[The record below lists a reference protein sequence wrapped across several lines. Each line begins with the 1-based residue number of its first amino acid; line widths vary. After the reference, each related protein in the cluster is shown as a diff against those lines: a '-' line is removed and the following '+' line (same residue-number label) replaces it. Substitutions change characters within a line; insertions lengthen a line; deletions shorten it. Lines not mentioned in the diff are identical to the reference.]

1 MGWRTVIV
9 DSRCKLSFKN
19 DYILLKKEEDVMVH
33 ISEID
38 VLVIATTQVNMTCV
52 ALSELIRHKVKVIFC
67 DERHDPICE
76 AVACN
81 GCHNGPK
88 RLASQIAW
96 DEHVKGEIFSA
107 IIRGKIR
114 NQATLL
120 RRIGEIKAADMLE
133 EYAVNVKHDDITN
146 REGHAAKVYFNALF
160 GKGFKRDD
168 VTPVNYALNYGYS
181 VLLSVFNREVV
192 ANGCVTQLGIHHRNE
207 FSNFNLSCDLIEPFR
222 VLIDEYVN
230 EHTPGE
236 ILTKEYKY
244 DLIGVLGRQVEYEKN
259 VYLTNAV
266 AAYVRSALNALES
279 GDVSAFKMYEF

>member
-52 ALSELIRHKVKVIFC
+52 ALSELIRHKVKGIFC

-88 RLASQIAW
+88 RPAPQIAW
-96 DEHVKGEIFSA
+96 DELVKGEIFSA

-114 NQATLL
+114 NLATLL

-133 EYAVNVKHDDITN
+133 EYAVNV
-146 REGHAAKVYFNALF
+146 
-160 GKGFKRDD
+160 
-168 VTPVNYALNYGYS
+168 
-181 VLLSVFNREVV
+181 
-192 ANGCVTQLGIHHRNE
+192 
-207 FSNFNLSCDLIEPFR
+207 
-222 VLIDEYVN
+222 
-230 EHTPGE
+230 
-236 ILTKEYKY
+236 
-244 DLIGVLGRQVEYEKN
+244 
-259 VYLTNAV
+259 
-266 AAYVRSALNALES
+266 
-279 GDVSAFKMYEF
+279 